1 MAASVYRH
9 TPVFQYLAETNS
21 WFRSC
26 DHRLGLEKSSTLL
39 VLTLPFIF
47 QSLKKGDYSY
57 CVAGIYLLEVN
68 NENTRTMREI
78 CSKFKI
84 KIPDNRFH
92 TFFYH
97 FLLVHLEQIN
107 AGWLNRFIAEH
118 NRQTIGF
125 NSFLKFQF
133 FRSSFSR
140 ILYYV

>member
-9 TPVFQYLAETNS
+9 TPVFPYLADTNS

-26 DHRLGLEKSSTLL
+26 DHRLGLEKSSTLF

-47 QSLKKGDYSY
+47 QALKKGDYSY
-57 CVAGIYLLEVN
+57 CVAGIYLLKVN

-92 TFFYH
+92 TFFYD
-97 FLLVHLEQIN
+97 LEQIN
-107 AGWLNRFIAEH
+107 AGWLNRFTAEH
-118 NRQTIGF
+118 NR
-125 NSFLKFQF
+125 LA
-133 FRSSFSR
+133 R
-140 ILYYV
+140 V